1 MIIGTIALLTLLFGG
16 GVELFFINNFDK
28 GVKEYVIEKDRQKE
42 ILADLKTSKKLIS
55 NFNKER
61 EKQYKLF
68 KKLNVSHETTKEN
81 LVDFFNDLHKER
93 LTHQEKV
100 IDKRISVIKKIKA
113 DEWDSI
119 MVFSKISLDKQIE
132 KEQKKLEKNE
142 AKGKE
147 IKVFEKTRKAIINNV
162 SELGKQ
168 QVLITGLNNMINTFE
183 ELSDEAERNYVNEN
197 DILIRKDATKDELEQ
212 LAGEMN
218 DLRRLIFD
226 QLIEFHFLVKE
237 NTNISEW
244 DKIMKAFTKEFSIT
258 AH

>member
-68 KKLNVSHETTKEN
+68 NNLNISRETSKED
-81 LVDFFNDLHKER
+81 LVDFFNDLYKER
-93 LTHQEKV
+93 VTHQEIV
-100 IDKRISVIKKIKA
+100 IDKRLSVIKKIKA

-147 IKVFEKTRKAIINNV
+147 TKVFEKTRKAIINNV

-168 QVLITGLNNMINTFE
+168 QVLTTGLNNMVNTFE
-183 ELSDEAERNYVNEN
+183 ELAGEAKSYYDNEN
-197 DILIRKDATKDELEQ
+197 DILIRKDSTKDELKQ

-237 NTNISEW
+237 NTNITEW
-244 DKIMKAFTKEFSIT
+244 EKIMKAFNKEFSIT

>member
-42 ILADLKTSKKLIS
+42 ILANLKTSKKLIS

-68 KKLNVSHETTKEN
+68 KKLNVSHETTKGD
-81 LVDFFNDLHKER
+81 LVDLFDDLYKER
-93 LTHQEKV
+93 VTHQEV
-100 IDKRISVIKKIKA
+100 MIDKRLSVIKKIKA

-119 MVFSKISLDKQIE
+119 MVFSKVSLDKQIE

-147 IKVFEKTRKAIINNV
+147 TKVFEKTRKAIINNV

-168 QVLITGLNNMINTFE
+168 QVLTTGLSSMINTFE

-197 DILIRKDATKDELEQ
+197 DILIRKDATKDELKQ

-226 QLIEFHFLVKE
+226 QLIEFHLLIKE
-237 NTNISEW
+237 NTNITEW
-244 DKIMKAFTKEFSIT
+244 EKIMKAFNKEFSIT

>member
-1 MIIGTIALLTLLFGG
+1 M
-16 GVELFFINNFDK
+16 
-28 GVKEYVIEKDRQKE
+28 
-42 ILADLKTSKKLIS
+42 
-55 NFNKER
+55 
-61 EKQYKLF
+61 
-68 KKLNVSHETTKEN
+68 
-81 LVDFFNDLHKER
+81 
-93 LTHQEKV
+93 
-100 IDKRISVIKKIKA
+100 IDKRLSVIKKIKA

-132 KEQKKLEKNE
+132 KEQKKLEKNK

-168 QVLITGLNNMINTFE
+168 QVLTTGLNNMVNTFE
-183 ELSDEAERNYVNEN
+183 ELANETERNYVNEN
-197 DILIRKDATKDELEQ
+197 DILIRKDATKDELKQ

-226 QLIEFHFLVKE
+226 QLIEFHLLIKE
-237 NTNISEW
+237 NTNITEW
-244 DKIMKAFTKEFSIT
+244 EKIMKAFNKEFSIT